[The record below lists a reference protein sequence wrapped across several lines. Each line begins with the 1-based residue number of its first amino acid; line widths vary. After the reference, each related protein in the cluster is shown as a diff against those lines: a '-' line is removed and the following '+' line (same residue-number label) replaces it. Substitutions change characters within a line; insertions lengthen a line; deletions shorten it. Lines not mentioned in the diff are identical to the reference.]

1 MYLLLS
7 VGLIVLLIVLQSI
20 TAQAKVLD
28 YENSAAEHHHKRHHR
43 QSGPNMWKML
53 EKSDHHQQLESHGSS
68 RHSKEKLSSGCT
80 KCHHRDELMMTEQEL
95 TDLRIEFVKNQIL
108 KKLKLKERP
117 QVSMSSVP
125 RPVAEGATIQVD
137 ENDENSL
144 NGIQD
149 EYYARTTQKIIF
161 PQLGECVNQTNI
173 VEIQEQKCFKFKP
186 YMTINNSFISRY

>member
-1 MYLLLS
+1 MFKNSGAQVVNSITMSATMNMYLLLS
-7 VGLIVLLIVLQSI
+7 VGLIVLLFVLQSKS
-20 TAQAKVLD
+20 AQAKVLD
-28 YENSAAEHHHKRHHR
+28 YENSATEHHHKRHHR
-43 QSGPNMWKML
+43 QSGPNMWKIL
-53 EKSDHHQQLESHGSS
+53 EKSDHHQQPEAHGSN

-125 RPVAEGATIQVD
+125 RPVAEGATIQMD
-137 ENDENSL
+137 DDENSL
-144 NGIQD
+144 TGIPD

-161 PQLGECVNQTNI
+161 PQLG
-173 VEIQEQKCFKFKP
+173 K
-186 YMTINNSFISRY
+186 

>member
-1 MYLLLS
+1 MNMYLLLS

-20 TAQAKVLD
+20 SAQAKVLD
-28 YENSAAEHHHKRHHR
+28 YENSASEPHHRRHHR
-43 QSGPNMWKML
+43 QSGPNMWKIL
-53 EKSDHHQQLESHGSS
+53 EKSDNHQQLEAHTRHSS
-68 RHSKEKLSSGCT
+68 HSKEKLSSGCT

-117 QVSMSSVP
+117 QVSRSSVP

-144 NGIQD
+144 TGIPD

-161 PQLGECVNQTNI
+161 PQLGECLN
-173 VEIQEQKCFKFKP
+173 
-186 YMTINNSFISRY
+186 